1 MAIFFCIYVMIF
13 STEPEPFNISQRAG
27 NTSKKICL
35 NYVYRCGLLKNIIV
49 ETELCYY
56 DNISTCQWFFKCFLT
71 PACAFIIT
79 NLLKI
84 FTFSFTRYTFR
95 QFLFLLR
102 VFWFS
107 FKFISLLRS
116 RDFFQGIFVTTLFN
130 IGPSF
135 SVSNQL
141 PVTSSYKASFWYA
154 FRWNKK
160 WRLQSFKFKVVNFEP
175 FGAVFYDTRPLFS
188 ALICC

>member
-1 MAIFFCIYVMIF
+1 MIIY
-13 STEPEPFNISQRAG
+13 
-27 NTSKKICL
+27 
-35 NYVYRCGLLKNIIV
+35 LLANG
-49 ETELCYY
+49 
-56 DNISTCQWFFKCFLT
+56 FFKCFLT
-71 PACAFIIT
+71 PACAIIIT

-154 FRWNKK
+154 FRWNKNGGYRASNSK
-160 WRLQSFKFKVVNFEP
+160 WLTLNHLEP
-175 FGAVFYDTRPLFS
+175 CFMIQDHYFQL
-188 ALICC
+188 